1 MKKLLLVLFCIMSG
15 LLFAQNNTV
24 LHTGEGIITLVN
36 YGSSWNVTFTATA
49 VSERWGK
56 NYNPT
61 DIYEIATT
69 TIPTIEHPLQK
80 VAYFDLV
87 IDNIAGINP
96 IMALGKYRISA
107 IENGVEHASFYMDW
121 RTSGYLGYTGSPD
134 CYFLYDV
141 ANNHFLNETGTQ
153 IIDGTQQSVW
163 DLIPGIPHVTSV
175 LGLFTTQT
183 NQSSHPAL
191 SWNAYNGTCLGYFV
205 HRKLTMDNTT
215 QTTQYFTTSTS
226 WTDNDF
232 NFTNPRIA
240 NAQAEYWVTAKLSDS
255 EQSAGAN
262 HTFATGQSWLA
273 WKIRGK
279 NDDAIYSYQLQQ
291 NYPNPF
297 NPSTTINYELQK
309 SGLVNLKIYNMLG
322 KEVADLINETQEA
335 GLHEVSFDASN
346 LPSGTYIYKI
356 QSGNFV
362 QVRKMILLK

>member
-121 RTSGYLGYTGSPD
+121 RTSGYYESPD
-134 CYFLYDV
+134 VYFLYDM
-141 ANNHFLNETGTQ
+141 ANHVFLDGSGTQ
-153 IIDGTQQSVW
+153 NINGTEQTIWNLV
-163 DLIPGIPHVTSV
+163 PGITHDERFGIVYHSNESK
-175 LGLFTTQT
+175 F
-183 NQSSHPAL
+183 SSKL
-191 SWNAYNGTCLGYFV
+191 KLECL
-205 HRKLTMDNTT
+205 H
-215 QTTQYFTTSTS
+215 
-226 WTDNDF
+226 W
-232 NFTNPRIA
+232 
-240 NAQAEYWVTAKLSDS
+240 
-255 EQSAGAN
+255 
-262 HTFATGQSWLA
+262 
-273 WKIRGK
+273 
-279 NDDAIYSYQLQQ
+279 
-291 NYPNPF
+291 
-297 NPSTTINYELQK
+297 
-309 SGLVNLKIYNMLG
+309 NMLG
-322 KEVADLINETQEA
+322 IFCSSETYYGQ
-335 GLHEVSFDASN
+335 HHSN
-346 LPSGTYIYKI
+346 NTIFYNIYK
-356 QSGNFV
+356 
-362 QVRKMILLK
+362 LD